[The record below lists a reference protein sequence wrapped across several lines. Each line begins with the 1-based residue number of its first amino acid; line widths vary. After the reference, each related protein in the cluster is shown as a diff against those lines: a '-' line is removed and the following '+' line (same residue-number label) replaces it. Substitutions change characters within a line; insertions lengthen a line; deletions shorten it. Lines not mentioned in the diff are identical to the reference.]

1 MKRYKSIDVARGVAV
16 FGMVFGHIL
25 NWWLVPED
33 YWLYL
38 FIYYALGPI
47 AAGGFLFLSGI
58 SGIFAYKKSI
68 IMVNESDDFSMTMV
82 RNGYLLR
89 ALLLLIIAF
98 LYNIPIAI
106 AINDLTWI
114 WAWFVLQTIG
124 FSLLMAWPFLKTSK
138 IFRIIFGCFILIVN
152 FIILELLR
160 PYQGQYNNFYGILY
174 HILFNPLDLYPIIPF
189 FVFFLMGTVAGDY
202 LYEINLIEEQDERNY
217 AFKYKFI
224 YPSFIVGICLSVFAI
239 LFQFPSFFTY
249 SSFSAIVYGIG
260 IICII
265 VSVII
270 WVEEFELIKTK
281 KNYNFFHYYS
291 YYSFTIF
298 LVHNV
303 LYFLFYQSLN
313 AITIW
318 IPIVITM
325 FLFTLLLRFTYK
337 KLGPKASLKAGIG
350 ILSLIIAIKLEQR
363 KYIKIGKIESALNL
377 GKLLKFGNEREN

>member
-1 MKRYKSIDVARGVAV
+1 MKRYVSIDIFRGIAV

-25 NWWLVPED
+25 NWWLIPED

-38 FIYYALGPI
+38 FFYYGLGPI
-47 AAGGFLFLSGI
+47 AAGGFLFLSGM
-58 SGIFAYKKSI
+58 SGVFAYKKSL
-68 IMVNESDDFSMTMV
+68 IMVNESDDFNMGIV
-82 RNGYLLR
+82 RNGYILR
-89 ALLLLIIAF
+89 ALLLLLIAF
-98 LYNIPIAI
+98 LYNIPIAL

-114 WAWFVLQTIG
+114 WAWFVLQTIA

-138 IFRIIFGCFILIVN
+138 IFRIIFGSVILVIN
-152 FIILELLR
+152 FIVLELLR

-189 FVFFLMGTVAGDY
+189 FVTFLMGTVAGEI
-202 LYEINLIEEQDERNY
+202 LYEINSIEDQDERNH
-217 AFKYKFI
+217 AFKYRFVYPFFI
-224 YPSFIVGICLSVFAI
+224 TGISLTIFAI

-249 SSFSAIVYGIG
+249 SSFSAMVYGIG

-298 LVHNV
+298 LGHNV
-303 LYFLFYQSLN
+303 LYFLFYQRLN
-313 AITIW
+313 AINIW
-318 IPIVITM
+318 IAIVITM
-325 FLFTLLLRFTYK
+325 FFMTLLLRFMYK

-350 ILSLIIAIKLEQR
+350 VLSLIIAIKIEQR

-377 GKLLKFGNEREN
+377 GKLLKGNERKN